1 MKKAQLN
8 LNKIFLMFLFVF
20 SINNSIFAQEKEA
33 LETAKKLYEYM
44 VDKKAKHKH
53 TLKIS
58 YKINVYV
65 EKFTLHSISNRI
77 LAKLG
82 YFDGNDLALTEFIK
96 EKLTPEIKKN
106 FENNKIE
113 YDDIII
119 IYNENYISNNSIEFN
134 VSVLFTL
141 KSECSIKCEY
151 TNFNSEITDLIEDA
165 IISDAK
171 LNVNKLCSINELK
184 NMDITIDETEYKWE
198 IISVKTE

>member
-96 EKLTPEIKKN
+96 EKQIPEIKKT
-106 FENNKIE
+106 FDKNNVK

-119 IYNENYISNNSIEFN
+119 LYNENYSSNNSVEFK
-134 VSVLFTL
+134 VSVLFTMIC
-141 KSECSIKCEY
+141 ECTINYEY
-151 TNFNSEITDLIEDA
+151 TNFNSDLVNYIENS

-198 IISVKTE
+198 IISIKTE